1 MRKII
6 NVYLLAADTL
16 RSRAYVDILSKEKL
30 KFEHAIIFGKKKY
43 KKRHSLDN
51 TLYNDDSL
59 TELLTKS
66 GTEFT
71 EINHSD
77 INSIEIFNELKK
89 IKKKYIVFAGMS
101 GSILN
106 KRILSLDHQFIHIH
120 PGDLPDFR
128 GSTTIYYSL
137 LKNGKITATAIFMN
151 EKIDEGRIIDK
162 MDFEPPE
169 DRSTI
174 DYSFDP
180 LIRSKLLLKI
190 ILNYLKKRKING
202 NKQKGNGITY
212 HVIHPILKHIAILGK
227 NKKKG
232 IKI

>member
-1 MRKII
+1 MKKII
-6 NVYLLAADTL
+6 NVYLLAADTS

-30 KFEHAIIFGKKKY
+30 KFEHAIIFGEKKY
-43 KKRHSLDN
+43 KKIQGLDN
-51 TLYNDDSL
+51 TLNNNDSL

-71 EINHSD
+71 EIDQLD

-89 IKKKYIVFAGMS
+89 IKKKYIVFAGIS
-101 GSILN
+101 GSILE

-151 EKIDEGRIIDK
+151 EKIDEGKIIDK
-162 MDFEPPE
+162 MNFDPPE

-174 DYSFDP
+174 DHFFDP
-180 LIRSKLLLKI
+180 FIRSRLLLKI
-190 ILNYLKKRKING
+190 MLNYLKKKKING
-202 NKQKGNGITY
+202 TKQKGKGKTY
-212 HVIHPILKHIAILGK
+212 RVIHPLLKHIAILGK
-227 NKKKG
+227 NKKR
-232 IKI
+232 